1 MGLED
6 YKIIRCVGKGSF
18 GKVYLCRHIRENKH
32 YCMKCIKLTNIPAA
46 ERAACRHEVKL
57 MQRLNHPNIVG
68 YKDSFFAKRGSQLC
82 IVMTYCDGGDL
93 SDRVKRQTSAGR
105 RFKEDQVLHWFVQIA
120 LGLHFMHE
128 NRVLH
133 RDLKTQNIFLLGNG
147 RLVLGDLG
155 ISKVLEGKQDFAQTC
170 IGTPYYMSPELF
182 KNKPYNH
189 KSDVW
194 ALGCILYE
202 LCTLKHAFDAKS
214 LNGLASKILKGTYP
228 PVHRSY
234 SSHTRRLIKSMLSK
248 SPHQRPDL
256 STILQMPFI
265 KKRVANFMSDVI
277 MSKPTQKVGAGTM
290 VVRGAFMQLG
300 GIQGAA
306 GGIDANSAKDML
318 ALQSQLDALGMKQMI
333 ADALNKSE
341 LENEDD
347 SSSSSSSSSSG
358 NSDRSGVPPRHG
370 KGGQHHQQQQQQQR
384 GGSGSSSSS
393 SNAAAAPRGR
403 SPSERRKPLEPRI
416 KAADARAAEARRRQ
430 AERQRDARDAL
441 RREKERKAAVE
452 HALEKL
458 RKEREA
464 RLRERK
470 EQESQRNAR
479 NRHSKLRQERKKK
492 EHLRLKKAQR
502 LKAEQDRQDRQDRQV
517 CSFCS
522 LIFLS
527 FFPRVVFFVYVFVV
541 FVVFFVFSS
550 DAAKTNTFLLLLLL
564 LFWIQERQERGS
576 SRNDSKGS
584 RKSTK
589 EELLARKER
598 EARAIDVRSKRRQEA
613 AESRLKKLKKEK
625 ASKLEKEQQR
635 KRMVRQRSEQQSKD
649 TSVQQEIDNHRE
661 LRRVASAASAA
672 VSHHSNNMKEK
683 ETGTDGDSS
692 SSSGGGGG
700 GGGGGRNS
708 GGGGYGY

>member
-1 MGLED
+1 
-6 YKIIRCVGKGSF
+6 
-18 GKVYLCRHIRENKH
+18 
-32 YCMKCIKLTNIPAA
+32 MKCIKLTNIPAA

-93 SDRVKRQTSAGR
+93 SERIKRQDATR
-105 RFKEDQVLHWFVQIA
+105 KRLKEDQVLHWFVQIA

-170 IGTPYYMSPELF
+170 IGTPYYMSPEIF

-214 LNGLASKILKGTYP
+214 LNGLASKIMRGTYP

-277 MSKPTQKVGAGTM
+277 MSKPALNVGAGTM

-300 GIQGAA
+300 GKQGGA
-306 GGIDANSAKDML
+306 GGIDANSAKDMM
-318 ALQSQLDALGMKQMI
+318 ALQSQLEKLGMKQMI
-333 ADALNKSE
+333 ANALNKSE
-341 LENEDD
+341 SENNDD
-347 SSSSSSSSSSG
+347 EQHRQG
-358 NSDRSGVPPRHG
+358 NEVRSGMPPRHG
-370 KGGQHHQQQQQQQR
+370 KGSKATRGSKGSKGAQGRDATQQQR
-384 GGSGSSSSS
+384 GGSGTGSTNGTNG
-393 SNAAAAPRGR
+393 SNGSNGKPRGR
-403 SPSERRKPLEPRI
+403 SPSSERRPLAPRVNPS
-416 KAADARAAEARRRQ
+416 DARAAEARRRQ
-430 AERQRDARDAL
+430 REAQRDARDAL

-452 HALEKL
+452 HALDKL

-464 RLRERK
+464 RLKERK
-470 EQESQRNAR
+470 AQEQQRVVR
-479 NRHSKLRQERKKK
+479 NRQHKVRLERKKK
-492 EHLRLKKAQR
+492 EALKKAKR
-502 LKAEQDRQDRQDRQV
+502 TKAEQDRPHYGDRKED
-517 CSFCS
+517 
-522 LIFLS
+522 
-527 FFPRVVFFVYVFVV
+527 
-541 FVVFFVFSS
+541 
-550 DAAKTNTFLLLLLL
+550 LLL
-564 LFWIQERQERGS
+564 
-576 SRNDSKGS
+576 
-584 RKSTK
+584 
-589 EELLARKER
+589 RKEK
-598 EARAIDVRSKRRQEA
+598 EARAI
-613 AESRLKKLKKEK
+613 
-625 ASKLEKEQQR
+625 
-635 KRMVRQRSEQQSKD
+635 
-649 TSVQQEIDNHRE
+649 E
-661 LRRVASAASAA
+661 LRR
-672 VSHHSNNMKEK
+672 
-683 ETGTDGDSS
+683 
-692 SSSGGGGG
+692 
-700 GGGGGRNS
+700 
-708 GGGGYGY
+708 